1 MSEFIFDAAPDLA
14 GAYSSAVGSLDLG
27 IDFSDLMNRP
37 WKGMGYYPQPQ
48 GENRAETATDYIRAA
63 TNILGGVD
71 DVVRA
76 FKGKARRPSFQPGAI
91 NFGQAD
97 VDAFGLP
104 KGFEPPNYSD
114 VMSGGSERDPESVP
128 AETDPFTAAVKNAPE
143 AVLGDEVEVP
153 IFDEERNEVVRF
165 PQKFLEKNNYK
176 IIKEGGQLKG
186 YIRPDGTKVL
196 YTK

>member
-1 MSEFIFDAAPDLA
+1 MSDFIFDAAPDLA
-14 GAYSSAVGSLDLG
+14 GAYTSAASSY
-27 IDFSDLMNRP
+27 N
-37 WKGMGYYPQPQ
+37 PQPKP
-48 GENRAETATDYIRAA
+48 ENRAETATDYIRAA

-76 FKGKARRPSFQPGAI
+76 FKGKPRRPSFQPGAI

-114 VMSGGSERDPESVP
+114 VMSGGSERDAESVP
-128 AETDPFTAAVKNAPE
+128 EETDPFTAAVESAPE
-143 AVLGDEVEVP
+143 AVIGDEVEVP
-153 IFDEERNEVVRF
+153 IFDEGTNEVVRF
-165 PQKFLEKNNYK
+165 PRKFLEKHNYK
-176 IIKEGGQLKG
+176 IIQEGGQLKG

>member
-1 MSEFIFDAAPDLA
+1 MSEFIFDSAPNFIFEAAPDLA
-14 GAYSSAVGSLDLG
+14 GAYSSAASS
-27 IDFSDLMNRP
+27 FT
-37 WKGMGYYPQPQ
+37 PQP
-48 GENRAETATDYIRAA
+48 ENRAEAATDYIRAA

-91 NFGQAD
+91 NFGQTETGP
-97 VDAFGLP
+97 FGLP

-114 VMSGGSERDPESVP
+114 VMSGGSERDVESVP
-128 AETDPFTAAVKNAPE
+128 SETDPFTAAVENAPE
-143 AVLGDEVEVP
+143 AILGDEVEVP
-153 IFDEERNEVVRF
+153 VFDEETNEVVRF
-165 PQKFLEKNNYK
+165 PQKFLEKHNYK

>member
-1 MSEFIFDAAPDLA
+1 MSEFIFDSAPNFIFEAAPDLA
-14 GAYSSAVGSLDLG
+14 GAYSSAASS
-27 IDFSDLMNRP
+27 FT
-37 WKGMGYYPQPQ
+37 PQP
-48 GENRAETATDYIRAA
+48 ENRAEAATDYIRAA

-91 NFGQAD
+91 NFGQTETGP
-97 VDAFGLP
+97 FGLP

-114 VMSGGSERDPESVP
+114 VMSGGSERDVESVP
-128 AETDPFTAAVKNAPE
+128 SETDPFTAAVENAPE
-143 AVLGDEVEVP
+143 AILGDEVEVP
-153 IFDEERNEVVRF
+153 IFDEETNEVVRL
-165 PQKFLEKNNYK
+165 PQKFLEKHNYK

-186 YIRPDGTKVL
+186 YIRPNGTKVL